1 MEKLHLPKFT
11 TIDFEFLGERLSL
24 VSHTAAVLD
33 KFQGESTTES
43 YFDAILPCLFAVQR
57 KLDCRNPKY
66 CGNLVDALK
75 NGLQKRFGDFISTD
89 QFGQNSKSKTAII
102 AAFTSYFK
110 AELAV
115 QS

>member
-1 MEKLHLPKFT
+1 
-11 TIDFEFLGERLSL
+11 
-24 VSHTAAVLD
+24 VLD

-57 KLDCRNPKY
+57 KLDCINPKY